1 MVQSEAKKEIIIRT
15 DLLSMSERECSGCN
29 QTLGKDSFSKG
40 QWKKG
45 AKARCKTCTTAA
57 SAAADGG
64 ASGEGHK
71 PGPQDKNVEG
81 GVDAPQP
88 GAEQED
94 ADVQPRESAALDR
107 GENVAAASAAVED
120 AEADGTK
127 LIFVLFFFFLSLS
140 LSLSTILST

>member
-1 MVQSEAKKEIIIRT
+1 
-15 DLLSMSERECSGCN
+15 MSERECSGCN